1 MNSLSV
7 DLNQVQ
13 RVLII
18 KMSALGDIIHALPV
32 SAALKEAYPHLE
44 LSWAVEEAFTPLVA
58 HNPYLHKVFKLP
70 KMSGKRLLSGKA
82 WRECVKR
89 LNVVRQENFEVT
101 LDLQGL
107 TKSATVAAWSGA
119 KVRLGYHWLREL
131 APLMESPVP
140 QRPESVHIV
149 EQYLDVARFLGAAP
163 QQTHFPLGIP
173 EEDDKTVV
181 QMLREE
187 GVDADAP
194 FIAVNPASAQQIKM
208 WGVEKYGRLINAIVE
223 ELKLPVVLVTADGA
237 VAEQVASF
245 AQRPFINLAQRTSL
259 IQLAAV
265 LKRCTAHVCGDTGSG
280 HIAAAFARP
289 VVSIMGPTNPERLCP
304 YGQGA
309 TVIRRV
315 DCCSSG
321 CDAHHCE
328 FTAPRCLEAV
338 QVEDVMDM
346 LRRCLA
352 GSALT
357 ARSGL

>member
-1 MNSLSV
+1 MNSSAV

-32 SAALKEAYPHLE
+32 SVALKEAYPHLE
-44 LSWAVEEAFTPLVA
+44 LSWAVEEAFMPLVA

-70 KMSGKRLLSGKA
+70 KMSGRRLRSGRA

-119 KVRLGYHWLREL
+119 KTRLGYHWLREL
-131 APLMESPVP
+131 APLMETPIP

-149 EQYLDVARFLGAAP
+149 DQYLDVARFLGACPKQA
-163 QQTHFPLGIP
+163 HFPLAIP
-173 EEDDKTVV
+173 DEDDHAVTR
-181 QMLREE
+181 MLNEA
-187 GVDADAP
+187 GLDADAP
-194 FIAVNPASAQQIKM
+194 FIAINPASAQRIKM
-208 WGVEKYGRLINAIVE
+208 WGVEKYSALIDAIHD
-223 ELKLPVVLVTADGA
+223 ELALPSVLVTADGE
-237 VAEQVASF
+237 VAAQVA
-245 AQRPFINLAQRTSL
+245 ANTRRPFVNLARRTSL

-265 LKRCTAHVCGDTGSG
+265 LKRCGAHVCGDTGSG

-289 VVSIMGPTNPERLCP
+289 VVSIMGPTNPDRLCP
-304 YGQGA
+304 YGQQEY
-309 TVIRRV
+309 VIRRA
-315 DCCSSG
+315 DCCSAG
-321 CDAHHCE
+321 CDARHCE
-328 FTAPRCLEAV
+328 FAAPRCLEAV
-338 QVEDVMDM
+338 QVADVIAM

-352 GSALT
+352 VQ
-357 ARSGL
+357 

>member
-1 MNSLSV
+1 MSSSAI

-70 KMSGKRLLSGKA
+70 KMSGRRLRSGKA

-131 APLMESPVP
+131 APLMETPVP

-163 QQTHFPLGIP
+163 EKVHFPLTVSA
-173 EEDDKTVV
+173 EDDQAVV
-181 QMLREE
+181 QMLKEA
-187 GVDADAP
+187 GVDANAP
-194 FIAVNPASAQQIKM
+194 FIAINPASAQRIKM
-208 WGVEKYGRLINAIVE
+208 WSVEKYGALMDAIGD
-223 ELKLPVVLVTADGA
+223 ELGLPAVLVTADGE
-237 VAEQVASF
+237 VAAQVAAR
-245 AQRPFINLAQRTSL
+245 AQRPFVNLARRTSL

-265 LKRCTAHVCGDTGSG
+265 LKRCGAHVCGDTGSG

-289 VVSIMGPTNPERLCP
+289 VVSIMGPTNPDRLCP
-304 YGQGA
+304 YGQQEY
-309 TVIRRV
+309 VIRRA
-315 DCCSSG
+315 DCCSPG

-328 FTAPRCLEAV
+328 FAVPRCLQAV
-338 QVEDVMDM
+338 QVPDVIDM
-346 LRRCLA
+346 LRRCLDVS
-352 GSALT
+352 SA
-357 ARSGL
+357 ARI

>member
-1 MNSLSV
+1 MNSSVV
-7 DLNQVQ
+7 DLNLVQ

-18 KMSALGDIIHALPV
+18 KMSALGDIVHALPV

-58 HNPYLHKVFKLP
+58 NNPYLHKVFKLP
-70 KMSGKRLLSGKA
+70 KMSGKRLKSGKA

-140 QRPESVHIV
+140 QRPESIHIV
-149 EQYLDVARFLGAAP
+149 DQYLDVARFLGAAP
-163 QQTHFPLGIP
+163 HKVHFPLAVP
-173 EEDDKTVV
+173 DEDDKAVV
-181 QMLREE
+181 QMLEE
-187 GVDADAP
+187 AGVDANAP
-194 FIAVNPASAQQIKM
+194 YIAVNPASAQQIKM
-208 WGVEKYGRLINAIVE
+208 WGVEKYGSLMDAIGE
-223 ELKLPVVLVTADGA
+223 ELGLPAVLVTADGE
-237 VAEQVASF
+237 VAAQVA
-245 AQRPFINLAQRTSL
+245 AHATRPFANLARRTSL

-265 LKRCTAHVCGDTGSG
+265 LKRCAAHVCGDTGSG

-289 VVSIMGPTNPERLCP
+289 VVSIMGPTNPDRLCP
-304 YGQGA
+304 YGQQEF
-309 TVIRRV
+309 VIRRAE
-315 DCCSSG
+315 CCSSA

-328 FTAPRCLEAV
+328 FAAPRCLEAV
-338 QVEDVMDM
+338 QVADVIDM
-346 LRRCLA
+346 LHRCLA
-352 GSALT
+352 VSVSACV
-357 ARSGL
+357 